1 MAIVAEYHGS
11 RGGTVYIDDSEL
23 RKLSREELKANQER
37 MYAIARGIFERAAIR
52 ELQEKQKQQEN

>member
-23 RKLSREELKANQER
+23 RKLSKEELKANQEHF
-37 MYAIARGIFERAAIR
+37 YNVARGIFERAAIR
-52 ELQEKQKQQEN
+52 ELQAKKKQES

>member
-23 RKLSREELKANQER
+23 RKFSKEELKANQEHF
-37 MYAIARGIFERAAIR
+37 YDVARGIFERAAIR
-52 ELQEKQKQQEN
+52 ELQAKREQEV